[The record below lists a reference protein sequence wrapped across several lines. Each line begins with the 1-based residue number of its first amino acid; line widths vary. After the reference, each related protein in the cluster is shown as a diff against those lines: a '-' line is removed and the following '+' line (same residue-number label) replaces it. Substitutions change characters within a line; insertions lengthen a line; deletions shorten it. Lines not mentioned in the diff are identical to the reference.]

1 MQQVLTT
8 VQHYIGGGGMI
19 ILLQKSFKSH
29 FSDFIIEEHPVL
41 AVLNPFSLS
50 DENILNVTSNI
61 QVEFINL
68 ETNPLLEMK
77 F

>member
-1 MQQVLTT
+1 
-8 VQHYIGGGGMI
+8 MI

-29 FSDFIIEEHPVL
+29 FSDFIIEEQPVL